1 MLSCAQNQQSDPQYN
16 LYHINNMDPLNCL
29 NKLLNAALDA
39 VKLTADVEVSSILTN
54 ETLLLKVK
62 AAE

>member
-1 MLSCAQNQQSDPQYN
+1 MG
-16 LYHINNMDPLNCL
+16 PLNCL
-29 NKLLNAALDA
+29 NTLLNVALDA

>member
-1 MLSCAQNQQSDPQYN
+1 MLFCAQNQQSDSQYN
-16 LYHINNMDPLNCL
+16 LYNINNMGPLNCL
-29 NKLLNAALDA
+29 NKLLNAGLCAD
-39 VKLTADVEVSSILTN
+39 KLTADVELSSTLTN